1 MWSGDRNNWDRPT
14 RPENILRSISHEQA
28 NFTAVIAG
36 CIQHWCWQTDEV
48 FRAPQRASCEAQC
61 RTGCEMPLQ
70 PLQGSGDSANVTNS
84 PVFQSFPKLPK
95 VSQRNS
101 LGICAGAQNDVR
113 PQRSAHFPKFPK
125 TCAETSEVLKIGA
138 SGNLP
143 RINFRLPKT
152 AEQVAL
158 QAQRLQVVTR
168 KKDPCSE
175 SYGVLLV

>member
-28 NFTAVIAG
+28 NFTAAIAG
-36 CIQHWCWQTDEV
+36 CIQHWCWRTDEV

-70 PLQGSGDSANVTNS
+70 PLQGSGDSAKRDKQSSFPKFPKIT
-84 PVFQSFPKLPK
+84 QSFPKFPA
-95 VSQRNS
+95 V
-101 LGICAGAQNDVR
+101 GICGFCAGAQNDVR
-113 PQRSAHFPKFPK
+113 PPRSAHFLNFPKFPK

-158 QAQRLQVVTR
+158 QAKGYEL
-168 KKDPCSE
+168 
-175 SYGVLLV
+175 